1 MSAPA
6 LVIGLGNPDR
16 GDDAVGLHVARQ
28 VAALGMPGVA
38 VMEAEGDMLALL
50 DRWAGATRVLV
61 VDAAMMRAAVMPT
74 QPGSAEM
81 GSAEMGSAAME
92 GAEPGRIHRLDPSL
106 GPLPRDLALG
116 STHAFGLAE
125 AVELARTL
133 GLLPRRMAIY
143 AIEAGGFDPGAAL
156 SPAVAA
162 AAADATALIV
172 AELREG
178 LADA

>member
-38 VMEAEGDMLALL
+38 VMEAEGDTLALL

-81 GSAEMGSAAME
+81 G

>member
-1 MSAPA
+1 
-6 LVIGLGNPDR
+6 
-16 GDDAVGLHVARQ
+16 
-28 VAALGMPGVA
+28 
-38 VMEAEGDMLALL
+38 
-50 DRWAGATRVLV
+50 
-61 VDAAMMRAAVMPT
+61 
-74 QPGSAEM
+74 M
-81 GSAEMGSAAME
+81 GS
-92 GAEPGRIHRLDPSL
+92 AEPGRIHRLDPSL

-156 SPAVAA
+156 SPAVVA

>member
-1 MSAPA
+1 MTRAA
-6 LVIGLGNPDR
+6 LVIGLGNADR
-16 GDDAVGLHVARQ
+16 GDDAVGLHIARRL
-28 VAALGMPGVA
+28 AACGLPGVTVA
-38 VMEAEGDMLALL
+38 EAGGDTLGLL
-50 DRWAGATRVLV
+50 ERWTGAADVVL
-61 VDAAMMRAAVMPT
+61 VDAAGPAG
-74 QPGSAEM
+74 Q
-81 GSAEMGSAAME
+81 
-92 GAEPGRIHRLDPSL
+92 PGRIHRLDPSL

-143 AIEAGGFDPGAAL
+143 AVEAGGFDPGAAL

-162 AAADATALIV
+162 AAADATALIL

>member
-81 GSAEMGSAAME
+81 GSAAME

-116 STHAFGLAE
+116 STHALGLAD

>member
-38 VMEAEGDMLALL
+38 VMEAEGDTLALL

-74 QPGSAEM
+74 QPGSAE
-81 GSAEMGSAAME
+81 
-92 GAEPGRIHRLDPSL
+92 PGRIHRLDPSL

-116 STHAFGLAE
+116 STHAFGLAD